1 MAIGASLRRALTLW
15 RMPSRLTLGIVGV
28 LLLLLIAAWLLAWR
42 TASRLP
48 DSLRWFGTPEY
59 AAVSV
64 GPLGTIEYRDFRLRD
79 PDPRGSDVFDPAK
92 PHTSLSACLSLSRDD
107 TANVLLRHAYP
118 RHSRLKDRKSYEKM
132 FASVLTALES
142 ESRWRNFHSTGAIFQ
157 WLAELQEAVRP
168 IPGAAAGNPETVHHV
183 LTAQGWIQQRL
194 GDKVTI
200 VDWAGACGLNA
211 DYFTRLFKA
220 HTGLSPKAW
229 LIEARLQRA
238 TRLLTDPDAT
248 VEKTAGLCGF
258 ECPYHFS
265 RTFKRRFGVPPASYR
280 RVRQVRGFVD
290 P

>member
-1 MAIGASLRRALTLW
+1 MTDLPYHHDWTPRFETSLGLRVKWFGRW
-15 RMPSRLTLGIVGV
+15 REDPDWSIQPSRLASD
-28 LLLLLIAAWLLAWR
+28 LICFFYVESGSCDLVIN
-42 TASRLP
+42 
-48 DSLRWFGTPEY
+48 GTPVPLQPGDL
-59 AAVSV
+59 AV
-64 GPLGTIEYRDFRLRD
+64 LR
-79 PDPRGSDVFDPAK
+79 GGDVFSASHDPAK

-132 FASVLTALES
+132 FAAVLTALES
-142 ESRWRNFHSTGAIFQ
+142 ESRWRNFHATGAIFQ

-168 IPGAAAGNPETVHHV
+168 APGAAGGNPDTVHHV
-183 LTAQGWIQQRL
+183 LTAQGWIQKRL
-194 GDKVTI
+194 GDNVTI

-220 HTGLSPKAW
+220 HTGMSPKAW

-238 TRLLTDPDAT
+238 TRLLAAPEAT

-258 ECPYHFS
+258 DCPFHFS

-280 RVRQVRGFVD
+280 RVRQVRGFVE